1 MKKTYMI
8 EFDLPET
15 FDEEFMALI
24 PKQRYIINSMLAEG
38 RVKAY
43 SLAMDRSKLWAI
55 MTGESEFE
63 VMESIAQ
70 MPLSEYMSPNIS
82 ELMFHNSSDAVL
94 QFSLN

>member
-1 MKKTYMI
+1 MKKTFMV
-8 EFDLPET
+8 EFDLPAS

-24 PKQRYIINSMLAEG
+24 PRQRYVINSMLAEG

-55 MTGESEFE
+55 MTGETEFE
-63 VMESIAQ
+63 IMENISQ
-70 MPLSEYMSPNIS
+70 MPLSDYMEPHIS
-82 ELMFHNSSDAVL
+82 ELMFHNANDNVL